1 MANPPS
7 PTPPPPQKAFIIIVG
22 HDITT
27 TPTVPPGLQP
37 LSLPLQATTKRDGP
51 ERTKNNIVGVG
62 VFVVECKLDFIFRH
76 FENIILSN
84 VVVVVLSL
92 DTLKKNYKKKFISE
106 LGGG

>member
-1 MANPPS
+1 M
-7 PTPPPPQKAFIIIVG
+7 TLPPPRRSHPDFN
-22 HDITT
+22 
-27 TPTVPPGLQP
+27 
-37 LSLPLQATTKRDGP
+37 LSLSPLQATTKRDGP

-92 DTLKKNYKKKFISE
+92 DALKKNYKKKFISE